1 MKVPFSEPILV
12 TRPLLPDIDLVN
24 RRMKEIW
31 ASQWLTNGGA
41 QHEELE
47 NQLKIYLQVQNLVL
61 FNNGTLALMLGLKAL
76 GLSGEVITTPFTFPA
91 TVQALDWNRLT
102 PVFCDVNP
110 QTLNIDPDKIEAL
123 ITDKTTAIL
132 AVHVFGTP
140 CDVSKIEKI
149 AQKFKLKVIYDGAHA
164 FGTKVNNLP
173 ISAYGDMT
181 MFSFHATKLFN
192 TVEGGALAVQEPA
205 LAANLNLLKNFGLHG
220 SGEVVFS
227 GTNAKMNEVQ
237 ACIGLE
243 VLKITG
249 EERLK
254 RKKIKETYI
263 KNLSNIP
270 GIEIVNNDLS
280 EDNSFQYF
288 VIMIAENVFGKSRD
302 WVHEELKKYNV
313 FARKYFYPLCSNF
326 EWYRELSSAS
336 PANLPVANKIITQTL
351 ALPFYGNLGEE
362 SAAAICNILRDIQQ
376 NFNS

>member
-1 MKVPFSEPILV
+1 MKAPFTEPILV
-12 TRPLLPDIDLVN
+12 TRPLLPDLELVN
-24 RRMKEIW
+24 KRMKDIW

-41 QHEELE
+41 QLAELE
-47 NQLKIYLQVQNLVL
+47 NQLKKYLQVQNLVL

-76 GLSGEVITTPFTFPA
+76 ELSGEVITTPFTFPA
-91 TVQALDWNRLT
+91 TVQALDWTGLA
-102 PVFCDVNP
+102 PVFCDVDP
-110 QTLNIDPDKIEAL
+110 KTLNIDPEKIEAL
-123 ITDKTTAIL
+123 ITDQTSAIL

-140 CDVSKIEKI
+140 CEVRAIENI
-149 AQKFKLKVIYDGAHA
+149 ARKHNLKVIYDGAHA
-164 FGTKVNNLP
+164 FGSKVNDFP
-173 ISAYGDMT
+173 VSAYGDMT

-192 TVEGGALAVQEPA
+192 TVEGGALAVQNSA
-205 LAANLNLLKNFGLHG
+205 LAENLNLWKNFGLHS

-243 VLKITG
+243 VLQIIG
-249 EERLK
+249 EERGK

-263 KNLSNIP
+263 KNLAGIP

-288 VIMIAENVFGKSRD
+288 VIKIDEKAFGKSRD

-326 EWYRELSSAS
+326 QWYQGLSSAL
-336 PANLPVANKIITQTL
+336 PANLPVANKIISQTL
-351 ALPFYGNLGEE
+351 AMPFYGKMGEE
-362 SAAAICNILRDIQQ
+362 SAAAICDILRDMQQ
-376 NFNS
+376 GK